1 MKSAQKFGIISG
13 LFSGLWMI
21 AEFYL
26 GLHDRPEGKYTEYLG
41 LMVFTVCIVLSI
53 FYTRERDMNGAITFK
68 LAWRSGII
76 TVVISALITSL
87 FCFIFCKWLNPDW
100 ILKQLPTPKPEDI
113 KKAKSIG
120 GLIQMCFFLS
130 AATTLMGTFLAALFS
145 VLMRKEKA
153 L

>member
-1 MKSAQKFGIISG
+1 MKDFYGTLGI
-13 LFSGLWMI
+13 
-21 AEFYL
+21 A
-26 GLHDRPEGKYTEYLG
+26 
-41 LMVFTVCIVLSI
+41 
-53 FYTRERDMNGAITFK
+53 RDA
-68 LAWRSGII
+68 S
-76 TVVISALITSL
+76 
-87 FCFIFCKWLNPDW
+87 
-100 ILKQLPTPKPEDI
+100 PEDI